1 MVVPE
6 MHNTQYNNH
15 VGIVYQIQIHI
26 QSCLNIFTS
35 VDNPYPREGPSRSQ
49 ADEKALALAREFRLH
64 NQPKIR
70 KNTTYQTWQKLRL
83 EELRLKRENM
93 TKLIL
98 QNATESCRTYVITKQ
113 TNRYWCALQFYTCW
127 QNSGISS
134 TDVSPTFKFR
144 RFCQS
149 AAPAPANDFTVRAG
163 HRGTYVIFDQSQL
176 RFLDNSR
183 RSGKFRP
190 VREIYRST
198 RGIAREEGE
207 CPNIVLHY
215 TVH

>member
-1 MVVPE
+1 MLS
-6 MHNTQYNNH
+6 
-15 VGIVYQIQIHI
+15 
-26 QSCLNIFTS
+26 QSRPIDTGAHLNSIR
-35 VDNPYPREGPSRSQ
+35 VSR
-49 ADEKALALAREFRLH
+49 L
-64 NQPKIR
+64 
-70 KNTTYQTWQKLRL
+70 
-83 EELRLKRENM
+83 
-93 TKLIL
+93 
-98 QNATESCRTYVITKQ
+98 
-113 TNRYWCALQFYTCW
+113 
-127 QNSGISS
+127 NSGISS
-134 TDVSPTFKFR
+134 TDVSPTFGFEFR

-163 HRGTYVIFDQSQL
+163 HRGTDVIFDQSQL

-215 TVH
+215 TLIYIYEPV